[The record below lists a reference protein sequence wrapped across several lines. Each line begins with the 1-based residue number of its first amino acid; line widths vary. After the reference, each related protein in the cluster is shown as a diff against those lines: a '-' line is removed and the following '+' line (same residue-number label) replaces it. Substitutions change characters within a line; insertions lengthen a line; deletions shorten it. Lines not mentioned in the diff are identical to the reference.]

1 MAAGLPAMALAEEQK
16 DYNVLFILCDQWRAQ
31 ATGYAGDENAHT
43 PNLDRFASENIVFT
57 NAVSCQPVSSSARA
71 SLLSGQFPTTN
82 GMIGN
87 DLAFMPNDLTLGE
100 VFKKSGYRTGYI
112 GKWHLNGGSRT
123 GFIPEDRRFGFDYWK
138 VMNCTHRYN
147 GSMYW
152 GEVPVMCKWEGYD
165 AFAQA
170 DSTIAYI
177 ERAAKSDSPFMMLLS
192 WGPPHD
198 PYHTAPE
205 EYRKMYSDKS
215 SISLRPNV
223 PEKEHAKWRNVQ
235 AGYYAHIAAL
245 DKSFGDIVAKM
256 DSLGLMDNTVIVFYS
271 DHGDMLGS
279 HGFEKKSR
287 PFDESVKVPLLVH
300 WPGIS
305 HKVIDE
311 AITTPDLMPTLLDIC
326 GLDIPEKVQGR
337 SFADIITG
345 KEKPDDRGALY
356 MWPVPRPGYKLP
368 EYRAVRTV
376 RYTYVETL
384 DGPWLLFDNEKD
396 PYQMENLVETGG
408 HAREIRML
416 GKKLRKLLKEAD
428 DSFMPGE
435 EYENKFHVKSTTK

>member
-57 NAVSCQPVSSSARA
+57 NAVSCQPVSSPARA

-198 PYHTAPE
+198 PYHTAPD

-279 HGFEKKSR
+279 H
-287 PFDESVKVPLLVH
+287 
-300 WPGIS
+300 
-305 HKVIDE
+305 
-311 AITTPDLMPTLLDIC
+311 A
-326 GLDIPEKVQGR
+326 
-337 SFADIITG
+337 
-345 KEKPDDRGALY
+345 DDRGALY

-396 PYQMENLVETGG
+396 PYQMENLVETGDQ
-408 HAREIRML
+408 AREIRML